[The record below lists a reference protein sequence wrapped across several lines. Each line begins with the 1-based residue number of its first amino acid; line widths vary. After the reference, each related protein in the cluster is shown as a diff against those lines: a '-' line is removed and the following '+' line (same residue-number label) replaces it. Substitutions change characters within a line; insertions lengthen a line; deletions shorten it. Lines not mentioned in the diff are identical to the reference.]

1 MNNKSFVGSI
11 DSEFEV
17 NFNESVFDTLLRQYG
32 EVIFKSIITSFGLDS
47 FIKDIYGGDVDTI
60 LNVRKVGID
69 PNMTYK
75 NASNEAAYDNRGEYD
90 SIVYHKDD
98 RYREKVHS
106 ARKNF
111 DNTGEKVADAYVVGN
126 DLIPRRNKSI
136 PRNEQAQLDHVQS
149 ANEIHNDAGRVLS
162 GLDGIDLASRD
173 ENLRFTNAALNNNMR
188 DKSVEEY
195 IQWCEENPDKVNWN
209 GTKGEPLSEEVKAK
223 LREEYARAKTDYDT
237 RLTKSYYLDWS
248 NPACRQFYKDTTIAA
263 RKRGIEMGLRQAL
276 GFMITELVFSV
287 KDEIA
292 MSDGTVSGV
301 INAIIKG
308 LKNGMI
314 RIKNDYKQIF
324 AQFGEGL
331 ISGILASITTT
342 LVNTFFTTSQHLGR
356 VLRQAWASVVEAVSI
371 IFLDSSQPYFCDRI
385 TSATKVLATG
395 ASMIIG
401 TSVQDAVQTSL
412 TEVPIPKSLK
422 EIISTF
428 AGSMASGFLAVTL
441 LFYIDNDPFDK
452 FFDQV
457 YGVGL
462 ENLKSQGKLF
472 KQYCAKLQSIDY
484 ERLEQETSYVVALT
498 IRLQSADSQ
507 TAINAL
513 LISASEDLNLPS
525 IFGDRTRDECM
536 QDKNWVFTF

>member
-1 MNNKSFVGSI
+1 MTNKSFVGYI
-11 DSEFEV
+11 DSDFEV
-17 NFNESVFDTLLRQYG
+17 NFNESIFDTLLKQYG

-60 LNVRKVGID
+60 LNVRKVGTD

-75 NASNEAAYDNRGEYD
+75 NTSNETAYNNRGEYD
-90 SIVYHKDD
+90 YHAYHDGHPNYQQMKHDTKK
-98 RYREKVHS
+98 EFQ
-106 ARKNF
+106 A
-111 DNTGEKVADAYVVGN
+111 TGVPVKDAYEGKDLYFYTKSASKGN
-126 DLIPRRNKSI
+126 YDKQASI
-136 PRNEQAQLDHVQS
+136 EHVMT
-149 ANEIHNDAGRVLS
+149 AHTVHNDRGRVLS
-162 GLDGIDLASRD
+162 GLKGEDLANDSSNLIWTNSSRNSSLGNEWRYPKGAPD
-173 ENLRFTNAALNNNMR
+173 NEI
-188 DKSVEEY
+188 VEIPEY
-195 IQWCEENPDKVNWN
+195 IERHPELPQE
-209 GTKGEPLSEEVKAK
+209 TKDRMMSEYNKAHAVYESK
-223 LREEYARAKTDYDT
+223 LAQA
-237 RLTKSYYLDWS
+237 YYNS
-248 NPACRQFYKDTTIAA
+248 PQFFKDTAVAA

-292 MSDGTVSGV
+292 MSDGTVPGV
-301 INAIIKG
+301 INAVIKG
-308 LKNGMI
+308 MKNGVI

-331 ISGILASITTT
+331 VSGILASITTT

-371 IFLDSSQPYFCDRI
+371 IFFDSSQPYFCDRI

-395 ASMIIG
+395 ASMVIG

-412 TEVPIPKSLK
+412 TEVPIPNSLK

-462 ENLKSQGKLF
+462 ENLKIQGKLF
-472 KQYCAKLQSIDY
+472 KQYCAKLQSIEY
-484 ERLEQETSYVVALT
+484 ECLEQETSYVVALA

-525 IFGDRTRDECM
+525 IFGDRTRDDCM